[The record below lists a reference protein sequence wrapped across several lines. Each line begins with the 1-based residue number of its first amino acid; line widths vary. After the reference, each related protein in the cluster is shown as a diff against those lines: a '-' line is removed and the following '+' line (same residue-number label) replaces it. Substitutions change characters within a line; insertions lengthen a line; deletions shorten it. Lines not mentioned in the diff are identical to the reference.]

1 MALLGGSLVT
11 LLIMVGAG
19 LQAVRILLFWDI
31 TSSSEEQLRL
41 ERRTWLISTLVNY
54 ALGFQVFSA
63 VLFVFTADDIHRLF
77 VGAMCAT
84 GSLNANLVG
93 WLVLLL
99 KGFLLFA
106 AGLWVLLNHLDQSTE
121 DLPPDSP
128 QVCCAA
134 GADPAGRSR
143 SVFAV
148 ALLFRFATGRDHLL
162 LRLPVQ

>member
-1 MALLGGSLVT
+1 MILHPGILALLGGSLVT

-106 AGLWVLLNHLDQSTE
+106 AGLWGVAQSSRSE
-121 DLPPDSP
+121 YRRLPPGSP

-134 GADPAGRSR
+134 GANPVGRAR
-143 SVFAV
+143 SVSTV
-148 ALLFRFATGRDHLL
+148 GATF
-162 LRLPVQ
+162 PVCNRP